1 MRIDEVIL
9 HFLEGENEGVEIK
22 LTPPREIYIGRS
34 EESDVFLGEKKIS
47 RKHCQIL
54 VSEDQVRIV
63 DLESTNGSFVNSKK
77 ISEQTLKK
85 GDKIK
90 VGSSLIEVEI
100 ISRSDANSEA
110 PTGAKAKAKS
120 EPKASPK
127 KAPEK
132 EPEKK
137 KEKVPEKENDSSG
150 TVYVKDLDDVSDEP
164 KEKAKKKNYEED
176 SDLVVEYQTSIK
188 DKEAKKSKENE
199 TSEKIQSVKPV
210 KKSEPEKVEEL
221 EDLDEEIDDLE
232 VAPAP
237 SKPTKPAKAPE
248 PEDDFEELDLDV
260 EADVAPEEPA
270 EEDEKLSLDLENND
284 EASFDKIPDLEHLDE
299 NPEMDL
305 QLDEEEPAPKS
316 SKPMT
321 GDLSSMGLSDLLQ
334 NLHQNK
340 KTGLLSLTTSS
351 MSGKIFI
358 REGVL
363 LGAESGKAKGQ
374 KAMYRMLTWKTGDFE
389 FQPLAVDA
397 SELEVD
403 QDPIEESIESILMEG
418 FRQYDELRKIQKV
431 LPQMDDELELEEQ
444 LEVPISKLHP
454 KVLDVVQ
461 LIINHKKVKT
471 VLDLSALSDL
481 ETSKIIFYLIKKKV
495 IRKK

>member
-9 HFLEGENEGVEIK
+9 HFLDGENEGVEIK
-22 LTPPREIYIGRS
+22 LSPPREIYIGRS

-63 DLESTNGSFVNSKK
+63 DLESTNGSFVNGKK
-77 ISEQTLKK
+77 ISELTLKK

-90 VGSSLIEVEI
+90 VGSSVIEVEI
-100 ISRSDANSEA
+100 ISRSEANSEA
-110 PTGAKAKAKS
+110 PTGSKAKEKS
-120 EPKASPK
+120 GPKIPPK
-127 KAPEK
+127 KIQ
-132 EPEKK
+132 EKK
-137 KEKVPEKENDSSG
+137 KDKEADSG
-150 TVYVKDLDDVSDEP
+150 TVYVKDLDDDREEP
-164 KEKAKKKNYEED
+164 KEQKKKKNYEED

-188 DKEAKKSKENE
+188 ESKKSKENE
-199 TSEKIQSVKPV
+199 TSEKVQAVQKSN
-210 KKSEPEKVEEL
+210 KKNEL
-221 EDLDEEIDDLE
+221 EDLEEESPPEKNISE
-232 VAPAP
+232 
-237 SKPTKPAKAPE
+237 PE
-248 PEDDFEELDLDV
+248 PENEFEELDLDV
-260 EADVAPEEPA
+260 DMPNSSG
-270 EEDEKLSLDLENND
+270 EDDKQNLSLDLESDD
-284 EASFDKIPDLEHLDE
+284 EASFDKIPDLESLEE
-299 NPEMDL
+299 NEDMDL

-340 KTGLLSLTTSS
+340 KTGILALTTTSLA
-351 MSGKIFI
+351 GKIFI

-374 KAMYRMLTWKTGDFE
+374 KAVYRMLTWKMGDFK
-389 FQPLAVDA
+389 FQPMVVDDA
-397 SELEVD
+397 DLEID
-403 QDPIEESIESILMEG
+403 QEPIQESIESILMEG

-431 LPQMDDELELEEQ
+431 LPQMEDELELEER

-481 ETSKIIFYLIKKKV
+481 ETSKIIFYLLKKKV
-495 IRKK
+495 VRKK

>member
-1 MRIDEVIL
+1 MRVDEVIL

-54 VSEDQVRIV
+54 VSNEQVRIV

-77 ISEQTLKK
+77 ISEQTLKN

-90 VGSSLIEVEI
+90 VGSSVIEVEVVTQE
-100 ISRSDANSEA
+100 AQSEA
-110 PTGAKAKAKS
+110 PTGSKAK
-120 EPKASPK
+120 EKAPVKAPPK

-132 EPEKK
+132 EKPVEKEKK
-137 KEKVPEKENDSSG
+137 KDESSG
-150 TVYVKDLDDVSDEP
+150 TVYVKDLDDVQGSP
-164 KEKAKKKNYEED
+164 KEKSKKKNYEED

-188 DKEAKKSKENE
+188 EAKKPKENE
-199 TSEKIQSVKPV
+199 TSEKIQAAAPHT
-210 KKSEPEKVEEL
+210 PPKVQ
-221 EDLDEEIDDLE
+221 
-232 VAPAP
+232 
-237 SKPTKPAKAPE
+237 
-248 PEDDFEELDLDV
+248 EDDDEFDELDLDV
-260 EADVAPEEPA
+260 ESASEPA
-270 EEDEKLSLDLENND
+270 SEPEMELEPESEEQISLEPEADEDEPVLDLEEESQD
-284 EASFDKIPDLEHLDE
+284 DLEASFDKLPDLESLDE

-305 QLDEEEPAPKS
+305 DLDEEAPAPKS

-334 NLHQNK
+334 NLNQNK
-340 KTGLLSLTTSS
+340 KTGILSLNTGS
-351 MSGKIFI
+351 MSGKIYI
-358 REGVL
+358 REGAL
-363 LGAESGKAKGQ
+363 LGAESEKAVGLKT
-374 KAMYRMLTWKTGDFE
+374 MYRMLTWKSGDFE
-389 FQPLAVDA
+389 FQPMDSDA
-397 SELEVD
+397 SELKIS
-403 QDPIEESIESILMEG
+403 QKPIEESIESILMEG

-431 LPQMDDELELEEQ
+431 LPQMEDELELENQ

-461 LIINHKKVKT
+461 LIINHKKMKT
-471 VLDLSALSDL
+471 VLDLSPLSDL
-481 ETSKIIFYLIKKKV
+481 ETSKIVFYLIKKKV